1 MGILRT
7 NHVSPGVYTNEID
20 KTASSIR
27 VKNSHQFANK
37 SRSSGGGGG
46 GEPGVDEYLRGI
58 AFTDS
63 ECLWSKEEDK
73 MMLNFYNMNGD
84 IMASV
89 YLFNTNSDG
98 DVILDAGE
106 FTE

>member
-1 MGILRT
+1 MDILRT
-7 NHVSPGVYTNEID
+7 SHVSPGIYTNEID
-20 KTASSIR
+20 KTVSSIR
-27 VKNSHQFANK
+27 LKNSQQFANNP
-37 SRSSGGGGG
+37 RSSGGGG
-46 GEPGVDEYLRGI
+46 GEPGVDEYLRGV

-84 IMASV
+84 IMTSV

-98 DVILDAGE
+98 DIVLDAGD

>member
-7 NHVSPGVYTNEID
+7 SHVSPGIYANEID
-20 KTASSIR
+20 KTVSSIR
-27 VKNSHQFANK
+27 IKNSQQFANK
-37 SRSSGGGGG
+37 SRSSGGGG

-63 ECLWSKEEDK
+63 ECLWSKEEGK
-73 MMLNFYNMNGD
+73 MMLNFYNMNGG
-84 IMASV
+84 IMTSV
-89 YLFNTNSDG
+89 YLFSTNSDG
-98 DVILDAGE
+98 DVVLDAGE